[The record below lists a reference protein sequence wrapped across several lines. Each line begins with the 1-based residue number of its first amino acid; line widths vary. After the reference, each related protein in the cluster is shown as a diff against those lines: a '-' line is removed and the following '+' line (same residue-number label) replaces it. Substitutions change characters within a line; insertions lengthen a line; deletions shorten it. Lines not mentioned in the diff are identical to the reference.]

1 MKNILFFCFLIYG
14 TIALAQKGVR
24 IGYIDTE
31 YILENI
37 PQYQEINQQLNS
49 NVVQWKKEI
58 EDREKEISNKRD
70 ILNKERILLTAE
82 LIQEREED
90 LKIEE
95 EEVYEYKQ
103 DRFGPNGDFIL
114 QKKQLIQPIQ
124 DQIFLAIQEIAK
136 TKKYDFIFDKSADIV
151 MLYSDTRYDISE
163 QILRTI
169 LRSNNQ
175 KQVESRREKKKL
187 EKESIVSK
195 SNVED
200 PRKTELENK
209 KRIAEERRNKILQ
222 DKEAKKV
229 EADEKRRKMIE
240 ERELKKNEAE
250 QKISKLIEEREA
262 KKKEDIENKKRIL
275 EERKKKKEEVEVE
288 RRKSIEDKKEVK
300 DINSSNSIVR
310 EKLLLDR
317 KKKLEESLKT
327 ETPKKIEKNEDST
340 PTIEQRKKL
349 LEEKKKKILEARKAK
364 LDAKKIS
371 KDSTFT
377 NN

>member
-1 MKNILFFCFLIYG
+1 MV
-14 TIALAQKGVR
+14 ALAQKGVR
-24 IGYIDTE
+24 IGYIDTD
-31 YILENI
+31 YILENV
-37 PQYQEINQQLNS
+37 PEYQEINQQLNS
-49 NVVQWKKEI
+49 NVEQWRKEI
-58 EDREKEISNKRD
+58 ENREKEIKNKRD
-70 ILNKERILLTAE
+70 LLNKERILLTVE

-103 DRFGPNGDFIL
+103 NRFGPNGDFIL

-151 MLYSDTRYDISE
+151 MLYSDKRYDISE
-163 QILRTI
+163 QILSTI

-195 SNVED
+195 SDVED
-200 PRKTELENK
+200 PRKAELENK
-209 KRIAEERRNKILQ
+209 KRVAEERRIIIESR
-222 DKEAKKV
+222 DAKK
-229 EADEKRRKMIE
+229 K
-240 ERELKKNEAE
+240 EAE
-250 QKISKLIEEREA
+250 QKINKLIEEREA

-275 EERKKKKEEVEVE
+275 EERKKKKQEVEDK
-288 RRKSIEDKKEVK
+288 RKKSLENKKEVEMT
-300 DINSSNSIVR
+300 NSSNSTAR
-310 EKLLLDR
+310 EKLLLER
-317 KKKLEESLKT
+317 KKKKEESLKAKA
-327 ETPKKIEKNEDST
+327 PKKIEKNENSS
-340 PTIEQRKKL
+340 PTIEERKKS

-377 NN
+377 KN